1 MNQTRVLPEAEKQ
14 GWLMRLVTAV
24 TEKLLTQICQSE
36 LGLSPLETSRFL
48 YRGGFNGCAGAEEAM
63 MVEALTRMK
72 WDEGVRS

>member
-1 MNQTRVLPEAEKQ
+1 MNQIRVLPEAEKQ

-48 YRGGFNGCAGAEEAM
+48 YHSGLAAAP
-63 MVEALTRMK
+63 V
-72 WDEGVRS
+72 